1 VSRRRPPRRRTRRLF
16 FQILKASSN
25 PGHGGDVRR
34 RKDRDPDTRIVA
46 RRDAQYQLQV
56 NYAAAVF
63 NQAGYQIS
71 GFSLFNFTT
80 TF

>member
-1 VSRRRPPRRRTRRLF
+1 MSADGKTVTLTPVSSLAAT
-16 FQILKASSN
+16 
-25 PGHGGDVRR
+25 
-34 RKDRDPDTRIVA
+34 T
-46 RRDAQYQLQV
+46 QYQLQV